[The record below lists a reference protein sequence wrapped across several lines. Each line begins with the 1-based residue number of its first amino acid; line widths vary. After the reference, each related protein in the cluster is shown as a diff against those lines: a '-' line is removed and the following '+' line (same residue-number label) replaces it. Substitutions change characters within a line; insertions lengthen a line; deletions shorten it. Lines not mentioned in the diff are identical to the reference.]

1 MALSKNCHIRKIWCI
16 SNRAMNLKSHSQRV
30 KCLFLPFTILFAKL
44 FLSLFLYTP
53 SLVQFCIAVY
63 LECHTKQLFLQNM
76 SEQRSINAQKAE
88 CGYLLLYHL
97 IYMRLHQK
105 KFCFWENDSTS
116 TNFQLIIP
124 LWYQY
129 VKICCESRN
138 INLESVHHLSYIIS
152 LYVYLY
158 LFIYPH
164 LSPSICY
171 CKIVLRNINWSH
183 NFPR

>member
-1 MALSKNCHIRKIWCI
+1 MLNACFCHLQSSLLNYFCLYFFTHQVWFNSASQFTLNVIQSNYFFKICQNREASMLRRLNVVTCSYITWYIWGCI
-16 SNRAMNLKSHSQRV
+16 
-30 KCLFLPFTILFAKL
+30 I
-44 FLSLFLYTP
+44 
-53 SLVQFCIAVY
+53 
-63 LECHTKQLFLQNM
+63 
-76 SEQRSINAQKAE
+76 
-88 CGYLLLYHL
+88 
-97 IYMRLHQK
+97 K

-116 TNFQLIIP
+116 TNFQPIIP